1 MQLYD
6 SPRPWVIY
14 RRLPNFQHIAVAR
27 FQRRTDAEQYL
38 ATLQYLIPQ
47 SPFLM
52 TFDTDNIP
60 MENAPHRHR
69 LRYYLVG
76 SPTDTQQAID
86 RLHLLGYLERI
97 IWSQPIQ
104 LSEAGVIIRPDP
116 GDVLRYTQ
124 REFINQTTSF

>member
-1 MQLYD
+1 MKAHY
-6 SPRPWVIY
+6 
-14 RRLPNFQHIAVAR
+14 
-27 FQRRTDAEQYL
+27 
-38 ATLQYLIPQ
+38 
-47 SPFLM
+47 
-52 TFDTDNIP
+52 
-60 MENAPHRHR
+60 RHR